1 MLFIANGALV
11 GMRTLFVD
19 VHHLLLVWGRDHLI
33 VHLLLTVVNEQALHV
48 PLLLSRVV
56 HPVVGAIHK
65 IVHVLVLLRVIFLA
79 WPQRLQRAVIFLLV
93 HAHLRVRKA
102 SIIGIYITLEGIRE
116 LAGDVVG
123 DNIRWHTDA
132 VTIHGEERLRI
143 IDRD

>member
-65 IVHVLVLLRVIFLA
+65 IVHLLVLLRVIFLA